1 MRSVL
6 EQTRPTLVFLS
17 SKTVDSLVALVEEYC
32 KLLHARPVHFES
44 VFELLTRL
52 EVKNSLPA
60 RTSSFTLNCSLM
72 VQLVSS

>member
-1 MRSVL
+1 MHSVL

-17 SKTVDSLVALVEEYC
+17 SKTVDSLVAVVEEYC
-32 KLLHARPVHFES
+32 KLLHARPVHFKF
-44 VFELLTRL
+44 VFELQTRH